1 MLHGLLLP
9 RFNRKLIRALVGEFF
24 ATFLFM
30 FAICGVGL
38 ANPKG
43 GPVLGGICC
52 AFAAVGAIYAFGDLS
67 GAHFNPAVTFGAM
80 MGARMPVAQG
90 IMYWM
95 VQLAATFLVCAV
107 LQLLHPAT
115 DVFEALVVR
124 PGEGV
129 KNWQVVLM
137 EAVLTFLL
145 VIVVYG
151 TVMGGAPKLTDKPPP
166 EADVEAAADAAG
178 GDAVGDT
185 ATADTKDKTGTSKG
199 KEKSVLKRVLPIKL
213 GDKDTVVVRPTALF
227 AGLAIGFTLGFLCYL
242 GGPVSGGAFNPARA
256 TAPAIIAKEWRG
268 LWRYWIGDLLGAMF
282 AAIIFNYLMDI
293 KTE

>member
-1 MLHGLLLP
+1 MKLQGLLLP

-30 FAICGVGL
+30 FAICGVGI

-43 GPVLGGICC
+43 GPILSGICC
-52 AFAAVGAIYAFGDLS
+52 AFAAVGSIYAFGDLS

-80 MGARMPVAQG
+80 IGARMPVAQG
-90 IMYWM
+90 IMYWV
-95 VQLAATFLVCAV
+95 VQLAATFLVCAI
-107 LQLLHPAT
+107 LQLLHPAV
-115 DVFEALVVR
+115 DVFDGLVVR

-151 TVMGGAPKLTDKPPP
+151 TVLGGAPKLTDHP
-166 EADVEAAADAAG
+166 EPTPADEE
-178 GDAVGDT
+178 T
-185 ATADTKDKTGTSKG
+185 G
-199 KEKSVLKRVLPIKL
+199 KEPMEPIHPKEHKNVINRILPIRINEE
-213 GDKDTVVVRPTALF
+213 DTVIVKPTALF

-256 TAPAIIAKEWRG
+256 TAPAIIAKEWSG
-268 LWRYWIGDLLGAMF
+268 LWRYWVGDLIGALL
-282 AAIIFNYLMDI
+282 AAIIFNFLMDI
-293 KTE
+293 KTD